1 MFTIKVFKILKM
13 FKYNTK
19 FIRAACWIN
28 SKISYKDKNT
38 TLMIFLFC
46 KYCLPLLWCNYWRS
60 LMLWNFASWSRLKL
74 TVQIQLAFYLC
85 DPFSVN
91 NRNIA
96 GNSVE
101 KCFVVLNVKLEVK
114 LRFKKVL
121 LTLKPV
127 TYCFRLEHHYQTG
140 LFCSKFLYILATSMY
155 FTDRNWISKTVY
167 SFVVKKVYHSFF
179 GGSDRVLPLK
189 TLHPFWSS
197 PFLP

>member
-1 MFTIKVFKILKM
+1 MFTIKIFKILKM

-85 DPFSVN
+85 DPFSIN

-127 TYCFRLEHHYQTG
+127 TLLLSPWTPLPNRLVLLEI
-140 LFCSKFLYILATSMY
+140 F
-155 FTDRNWISKTVY
+155 VY
-167 SFVVKKVYHSFF
+167 PSNK
-179 GGSDRVLPLK
+179 RVLYGPELN
-189 TLHPFWSS
+189 L
-197 PFLP
+197 